1 MRHNLKR
8 SIRKS
13 SQKEKQLKRQ
23 LIKLVVSAVLAA
35 PLLMTMFVHLFGIQ
49 IPHIFM
55 NPWFQFVLATP
66 VQFVIGWQF
75 YVGAYKTF
83 VMGQQIW
90 MFLSL

>member
-1 MRHNLKR
+1 MRHNLKEA
-8 SIRKS
+8 SKKFP
-13 SQKEKQLKRQ
+13 KEKQLKRQ
-23 LIKLVVSAVLAA
+23 LIKLVVSAVLASIVNDNVRSFIWYSNTTYIYE
-35 PLLMTMFVHLFGIQ
+35 PVVPI
-49 IPHIFM
+49 
-55 NPWFQFVLATP
+55 VLATP

>member
-1 MRHNLKR
+1 MKHNLKEA
-8 SIRKS
+8 SEKFT
-13 SQKEKQLKRQ
+13 KEKQLKRQ
-23 LIKLVVSAVLAA
+23 LIKLVISAVLAA

-49 IPHIFM
+49 IHIFM

>member
-1 MRHNLKR
+1 MRHNLK

-23 LIKLVVSAVLAA
+23 LIKLVVSAVLAT

-55 NPWFQFVLATP
+55 NPWFVLATP